1 MKKDSRYSIRLP
13 ESDSK
18 IIDRISELEDVDK
31 SLVVRF
37 CITSSLKLAK
47 NLKYHED
54 MSPELAF
61 LIEAIKKV
69 KKND

>member
-18 IIDRISELEDVDK
+18 IIDRIAELEEVDK

-37 CITSSLKLAK
+37 CITSSLKMAK
-47 NLKYHED
+47 NLKYHKD
-54 MSPELAF
+54 MNPEFAF

-69 KKND
+69 KTRD